1 MTGYSYSDPVVAAF
15 IIIPVAILLGLV
27 WATAIAWRRS
37 GETRSTTVR
46 ATSAVAIVSAAWM
59 AVTWGLADSGLL
71 RQWDRMPPP
80 FAIFIIATAA
90 LAVTLAFSNVGHR
103 IARNLPLWALVGV
116 QGFRLPLEL
125 AMHAMYER
133 GVMPE
138 QMSYS
143 GRNFDILTGVTAVIL
158 GALLASGRGRSLVG
172 WWNALGLA
180 LLANVV
186 TVAVLSTPI
195 FRYFGDEQLNTWVT
209 FVPFVWLPA
218 VMVLAAFAGHLVIF
232 RAVHQS

>member
-15 IIIPVAILLGLV
+15 IVIPMAIVLALV
-27 WATAIAWRRS
+27 WATASAWRRS
-37 GETRSTTVR
+37 GEARSTTAR
-46 ATSAVAIVSAAWM
+46 ATIAVATVSAAWM

-71 RQWDRMPPP
+71 RQWDRTPPP
-80 FAIFIIATAA
+80 FAIFIIVIAG
-90 LAVTLAFSNVGHR
+90 LAVALAFSNVGQR
-103 IARNLPLWALVGV
+103 IARNVPLWALVGA
-116 QGFRLPLEL
+116 QAFRLPLEL

-143 GRNFDILTGVTAVIL
+143 GRNFDILTGVTAAIL
-158 GALLASGRGRSLVG
+158 AALLTSGRGRSLVG

-180 LLANVV
+180 LVANVV
-186 TVAVLSTPI
+186 TVAVLSTPT

-232 RAVHQS
+232 RALRRS